1 MTGNDDD
8 APTAAQA
15 PAGWYPDPW
24 FTGQQ
29 RYWDSRDW
37 TAHSFPEDPGAG
49 GTPRPAGSTPLP
61 PPTTGVPGGGPPPP
75 EWWAPP
81 STEPEPAPYPTY
93 QAPQEPPAQS
103 WWPPRGRTLVALL
116 ILAAFLVGIIGGIVL
131 PHRTSTPNAIPSF
144 LTPNIAP
151 SPTGPAP
158 SPSPADPS
166 APVLNSLVLRQQ
178 DVTST
183 ELVGTIA
190 GGSEVAGGAT
200 LDLCN
205 GTFPSEALR
214 TARLQVAGVDG
225 NTGAE
230 VLSTEAVLYS
240 TPAGATQALAE
251 LKTTAAACPNAPVV
265 SPVGEPTIT
274 THFNAVPDGSW
285 PQVASVSRE
294 SFDFVITDAG
304 GQAQHIVTVFL
315 VRGRALLG
323 VYFAQPDGPQDPVTG
338 QTTLPGIVN
347 VFAGRMAALPA
358 SAING

>member
-1 MTGNDDD
+1 MTGNEEDTT
-8 APTAAQA
+8 AAAQA

-24 FTGQQ
+24 FPGQQ
-29 RYWDSRDW
+29 RFWDGRDW
-37 TAHSFPEDPGAG
+37 TAHSFPEHPGTAP
-49 GTPRPAGSTPLP
+49 TRLQAPTTPLP

-75 EWWAPP
+75 DWWAPP
-81 STEPEPAPYPTY
+81 SAAPEPAPFPTY
-93 QAPQEPPAQS
+93 EAPQEPQRS

-116 ILAAFLVGIIGGIVL
+116 ILAAFMVGIVGGIIL
-131 PHRTSTPNAIPSF
+131 PNRTNTPSAIPSI
-144 LTPNIAP
+144 LLPTTLP
-151 SPTGPAP
+151 SPTAPAP

-166 APVLNSLVLRQQ
+166 ASALTSLVLRQQ

-190 GGSEVAGGAT
+190 GGSEVTGGAT

-205 GTFPSEALR
+205 GTFASEALR

-230 VLSTEAVLYS
+230 VLSTEAVLYA

-251 LKTTAAACPNAPVV
+251 LKAVAAACPNTPVV

-274 THFNAVPDGSW
+274 THFNATPDGSW
-285 PQVASVSRE
+285 PQVAGVTRE
-294 SFDFVITDAG
+294 SFDFVVTDAG
-304 GQAQHIVTVFL
+304 GQAQHITTAYL

-323 VYFAQPDGPQDPVTG
+323 VYFAQPDGPQDPVVD